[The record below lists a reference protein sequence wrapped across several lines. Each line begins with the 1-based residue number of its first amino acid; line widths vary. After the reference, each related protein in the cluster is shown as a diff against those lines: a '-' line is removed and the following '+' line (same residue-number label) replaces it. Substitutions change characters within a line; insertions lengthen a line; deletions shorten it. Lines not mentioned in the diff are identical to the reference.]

1 MMDLLCNAPFQL
13 IGAVVLRIW
22 RVSWPRGF
30 NRTGELMEQA
40 QDKEKEGDV
49 ARERMQ
55 RNYSLLPKAMET
67 PLASQSPT
75 PTTWTCPGPAWR

>member
-1 MMDLLCNAPFQL
+1 
-13 IGAVVLRIW
+13 
-22 RVSWPRGF
+22 
-30 NRTGELMEQA
+30 MEQA

-55 RNYSLLPKAMET
+55 RNYSPLPKVMEA